1 MDGLGNGIMPA
12 GRPRMA
18 PADATHGQR
27 CPMGGSV
34 PSNGFYGVLGTG
46 GGEPAARPAQQ
57 RILGGRQGP
66 SVCPQQEQYRCL
78 EVAHVRGALCRE
90 QPGLAKSRSQVP
102 CHPGC
107 ISVLHRMASDQHD
120 PSRSGH
126 GGAKHP
132 EGLSHSAPGA
142 VAHDG
147 RPQSLGGDHA
157 QQREARL
164 SRKILPVEPVHHH
177 RAGCQPATL
186 VAHAQKIPAMNQ
198 PGRLGQPMPAWA
210 GPPRC
215 GVRSHPERAG

>member
-1 MDGLGNGIMPA
+1 MPA

-34 PSNGFYGVLGTG
+34 PSNGFDGVLGTG
-46 GGEPAARPAQQ
+46 GGEAAAGSAQQ

-66 SVCPQQEQYRCL
+66 SVRPQQEKHRCL
-78 EVAHVRGALCRE
+78 EVAHVRGALCGE
-90 QPGLAKSRSQVP
+90 QPGLAKPRSQVP
-102 CHPGC
+102 SHPVSVG
-107 ISVLHRMASDQHD
+107 VLHRMASDQHD

-126 GGAKHP
+126 GGAQYP
-132 EGLSHSAPGA
+132 EGFPHPAPGA
-142 VAHDG
+142 VAYDG
-147 RPQSLGGDHA
+147 RPQGLGGDHA
-157 QQREARL
+157 QQREGCVARE
-164 SRKILPVEPVHHH
+164 ILPIEPVHHH

-186 VAHAQKIPAMNQ
+186 VAHAKKIPAMNQ
-198 PGRLGQPMPAWA
+198 PGGLGQAAPAWA